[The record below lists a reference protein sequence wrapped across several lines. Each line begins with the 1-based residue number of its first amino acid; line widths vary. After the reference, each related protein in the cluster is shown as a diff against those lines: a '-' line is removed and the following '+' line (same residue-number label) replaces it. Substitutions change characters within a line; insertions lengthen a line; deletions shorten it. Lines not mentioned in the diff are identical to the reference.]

1 MPINANEKGKKPS
14 IHITEDDADNAE
26 KLGKGN
32 SSPSSV
38 YSHALEKASDYEDLR
53 EELLQEIQNE
63 LNELKNRAEKLDAKP
78 DELRFNLS

>member
-32 SSPSSV
+32 NSPSSV
-38 YSHALEKASDYEDLR
+38 YSEALEDAAKLEDLTQEKRQELQQRLNKISEEAEKWSIEDLR
-53 EELLQEIQNE
+53 FET
-63 LNELKNRAEKLDAKP
+63 
-78 DELRFNLS
+78 